1 MLLSCTCKIEISL
14 LMALFLVL
22 VLSFPKRDLGFSFE
36 VVSILGISGN
46 LVKRVFTFNIVIS
59 YVSIL
64 LLQVIE
70 VLDTIKMKENIFMK

>member
-70 VLDTIKMKENIFMK
+70 VLDTVKMKENIFMK

>member
-1 MLLSCTCKIEISL
+1 
-14 LMALFLVL
+14 MALFLVL

>member
-1 MLLSCTCKIEISL
+1 
-14 LMALFLVL
+14 MALFLVL
-22 VLSFPKRDLGFSFE
+22 VLSFPKRGLGFSFE